1 MSAGMACG
9 LRSGHLITNRTYSLT
24 NRIIASEK
32 QCRIQVTLQCVCT
45 VRRVDALSCFIH
57 THAVIHTHDFRA
69 CFSHRWQQLASAH
82 TEVDA
87 WDYACDMLEDFRG
100 VWQHVLAV
108 VITIEIACPRV
119 KELHGINACLDL
131 NVEEVDNRWHQAL
144 HQCIPGLR
152 IGVHESLGDFMVLR
166 WATFNQV
173 GSQGKWRAHK
183 TDESLGI
190 GEFIQN
196 DLDAI
201 GDFVDVVVQDWKI
214 VDIGAGAY
222 RFIHDWATAGNN
234 VYADSCGA
242 EWNNNIGEQDRRID
256 IMTADWLE
264 GDFGEEFWHE
274 ARIQHRDAFACCAV
288 FRK

>member
-1 MSAGMACG
+1 M
-9 LRSGHLITNRTYSLT
+9 
-24 NRIIASEK
+24 
-32 QCRIQVTLQCVCT
+32 
-45 VRRVDALSCFIH
+45 
-57 THAVIHTHDFRA
+57 
-69 CFSHRWQQLASAH
+69 
-82 TEVDA
+82 
-87 WDYACDMLEDFRG
+87 
-100 VWQHVLAV
+100 
-108 VITIEIACPRV
+108 
-119 KELHGINACLDL
+119 
-131 NVEEVDNRWHQAL
+131 
-144 HQCIPGLR
+144 
-152 IGVHESLGDFMVLR
+152 
-166 WATFNQV
+166 
-173 GSQGKWRAHK
+173 
-183 TDESLGI
+183 GI

-242 EWNNNIGEQDRRID
+242 EWNNNIGEQDRRVD